1 MSKSIVHGGPA
12 RLKAVPPAE
21 LTELYGLARELQ
33 CEEGLRL
40 AAALVAAVAIF
51 DDLTWYAEEWDAFA
65 MTFGWEVPR

>member
-1 MSKSIVHGGPA
+1 MSKTIVPVGPA
-12 RLKAVPPAE
+12 RLKAVSNTE
-21 LTELYGLARELQ
+21 LTELYALARELH

-51 DDLTWYAEEWDAFA
+51 DHLTWYAEEWDAFA